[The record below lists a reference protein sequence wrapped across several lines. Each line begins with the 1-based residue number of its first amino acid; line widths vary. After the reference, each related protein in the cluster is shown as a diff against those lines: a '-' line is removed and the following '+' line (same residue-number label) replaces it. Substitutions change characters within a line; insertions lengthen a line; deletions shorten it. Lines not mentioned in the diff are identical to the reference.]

1 MLIYK
6 CYYEDGQL
14 IPANLAEYT
23 KEEIEQELTLVKQ
36 GYKSPYSQKVL
47 QESLDYI
54 NGTST
59 GYELGPDQADYYR
72 DMQTYEDNMKK
83 AQEE

>member
-23 KEEIEQELTLVKQ
+23 KEEIEQELNLVKQ
-36 GYKSPYSQKVL
+36 GYKSPYAEKTL
-47 QESLDYI
+47 QEDLDWR
-54 NGTST
+54 NGKS
-59 GYELGPDQADYYR
+59 GYELGPDQKDYYIAE
-72 DMQTYEDNMKK
+72 QNYEDNMKK
-83 AQEE
+83 KEE

>member
-23 KEEIEQELTLVKQ
+23 KEEIEQELDLVKQ

-54 NGTST
+54 NGIST
-59 GYELGPDQADYYR
+59 GYELGPDQKAYYIAE
-72 DMQTYEDNMKK
+72 QNYEDNMKK
-83 AQEE
+83 KEE